1 MTSIVE
7 KVDFE
12 PENSTVSTL
21 MIVRGTQ
28 CHGLVDKVVFGQRC
42 GLMILDIFSNLNYA
56 VILLKKD
63 EVSSKPSPE
72 FSVPMEKG
80 SE

>member
-21 MIVRGTQ
+21 MIIRGTQ
-28 CHGLVDKVVFGQRC
+28 CHSLVDKVVFGQRC
-42 GLMILDIFSNLNYA
+42 GLMILDIFSNLA
-56 VILLKKD
+56 DL
-63 EVSSKPSPE
+63 
-72 FSVPMEKG
+72 
-80 SE
+80 